1 MIHIIY
7 TYKEKVYS
15 CFKMWTWKH
24 AEDVLKRL
32 GATYWEIGIDDCR
45 GWSDLDDKID

>member
-7 TYKEKVYS
+7 TYKGRVYDA
-15 CFKMWTWKH
+15 FKKWTFNH

-32 GATYWEIGIDDCR
+32 GATYWEIGI
-45 GWSDLDDKID
+45 

>member
-7 TYKEKVYS
+7 IHKGKVYQH
-15 CFKMWTWKH
+15 FKKWTLKH

-32 GATYWEIGIDDCR
+32 GADYWEIGI
-45 GWSDLDDKID
+45 